1 MILYILKNEFIESA
15 LYNYL
20 MKFDD
25 GIILNDNIINFFN
38 KPKLQQLLDVNILE
52 VYINY
57 KEKYTTI
64 SIPEIST
71 FNYFIL
77 NKEYCKDLIKNIV
90 PEEFL

>member
-38 KPKLQQLLDVNILE
+38 KSSTAIHDINI
-52 VYINY
+52 VYRYSDY
-57 KEKYTTI
+57 KEKYNTI

-71 FNYFIL
+71 FSYFIL
-77 NKEYCKDLIKNIV
+77 NKEYCKDLIKNTV

>member
-20 MKFDD
+20 MKFDN
-25 GIILNDNIINFFN
+25 GIILSDNIINFFN
-38 KPKLQQLLDVNILE
+38 KSNNTIHDINIIE
-52 VYINY
+52 AFIDY

-64 SIPEIST
+64 PIPEIST
-71 FNYFIL
+71 FSYFII
-77 NKEYCKDLIKNIV
+77 NKEYCKGLIKSIV

>member
-38 KPKLQQLLDVNILE
+38 KPKPLLYDGNILE
-52 VYINY
+52 VYIDY
-57 KEKYTTI
+57 TKKYITI
-64 SIPEIST
+64 LIPEINS
-71 FNYFIL
+71 FSYFIR
-77 NKEYCKDLIKNIV
+77 NIEYCKDLIKNIV